1 MGPPR
6 VSLHAPLA
14 PQFSPITLSLSI
26 LCEKRETK
34 LLPGDVLTQ
43 HLICKVVLHVPT
55 LLPSLVVSEKAEI
68 LFSLFFFFYF
78 STIAP
83 STYTSLDFRVL

>member
-68 LFSLFFFFYF
+68 LFSLFFFLF
-78 STIAP
+78 
-83 STYTSLDFRVL
+83 LDYSAINLHKSRL